1 MSSTVAPHA
10 TNRTDATTRLDWA
23 AVLFTV
29 AVLLHNGD
37 HLRRGSGSVETDV
50 VWAGS
55 LAILLE
61 VGVVAAVFMRH
72 HAAPLLAAA
81 SGAGL
86 AVGYVVVHLLP
97 GRGWLSDPL
106 FDGGASWS
114 QSAALLEIVAAV
126 ALAWAGWSALQAR
139 GGLASATTGPL
150 TERPMTDGL
159 LHPVVLAMAIGNAII
174 FVLTLARY

>member
-1 MSSTVAPHA
+1 M
-10 TNRTDATTRLDWA
+10 
-23 AVLFTV
+23 LFTV

-37 HLRRGSGSVETDV
+37 HLRRGGGSVDIDV

-72 HAAPLLAAA
+72 RAAPLLAAA

-106 FDGGASWS
+106 FDGGASWMS

-126 ALAWAGWSALQAR
+126 TLGWAGWSVLQAR
-139 GGLASATTGPL
+139 GGLASATAGPV
-150 TERPMTDGL
+150 TERPVMAGL
-159 LHPVVLAMAIGNAII
+159 LHPVVLAMAVGNAVI
-174 FVLTLARY
+174 FVLTIARL